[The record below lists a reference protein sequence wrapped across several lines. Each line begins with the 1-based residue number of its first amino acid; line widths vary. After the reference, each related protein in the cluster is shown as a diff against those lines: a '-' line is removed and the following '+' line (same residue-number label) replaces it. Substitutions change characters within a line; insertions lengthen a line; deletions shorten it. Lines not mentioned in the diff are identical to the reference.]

1 MFAILPLLGL
11 LSVSPDANPASWTF
25 SARTLPNGQVSIELI
40 ATLEKGWHLY
50 ATELPSDQGPVP
62 TSFRFEPSR
71 AYEVVGK
78 LVEPD
83 PVVGYDINFGMVVRH
98 HSGTPRFE
106 LIIDPVAKGP
116 FLVEGE
122 VEYMVCNEKTCL
134 PPITVPFSIR
144 VTPLGE

>member
-71 AYEVVGK
+71 PTK
-78 LVEPD
+78 
-83 PVVGYDINFGMVVRH
+83 
-98 HSGTPRFE
+98 S
-106 LIIDPVAKGP
+106 
-116 FLVEGE
+116 
-122 VEYMVCNEKTCL
+122 
-134 PPITVPFSIR
+134 
-144 VTPLGE
+144 LGSWLNPTR